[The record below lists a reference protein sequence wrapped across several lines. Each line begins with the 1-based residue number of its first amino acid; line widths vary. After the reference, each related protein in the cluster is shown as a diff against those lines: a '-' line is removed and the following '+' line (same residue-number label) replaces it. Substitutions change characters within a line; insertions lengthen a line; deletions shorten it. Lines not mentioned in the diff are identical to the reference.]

1 MGSELFFYLF
11 LIKERKNNS
20 DPIFP
25 ADPIFCLLTLS
36 RFYLDRFLL
45 VLYNNTSVA
54 YSQTKRSLIM
64 GVSNKRNFILLGHA
78 QSGKTTLSESL
89 LYFCKAT
96 ARKGTIADGTT
107 VSDYSFDEIEKKNS
121 INSSLLFCDYKETR
135 IQIIDTPGYADFL
148 GEVIS
153 GIRAVDAG
161 VIVVD
166 ATAGV
171 EVGTER
177 AWEFLEAV
185 NLPCI
190 IFINKLDKEGADFE
204 KALLDIQDR
213 LSKRA
218 LNITSQDAP
227 ELVEIIAESDDK
239 LIEKYLGGEKLSV
252 EELSNGLRQAVI
264 KRNIFPVLSGSGL
277 SDDKGIDDLLKAVIA
292 YLPSPEERP
301 QIETHDPANPENKK
315 DIVFKDDA
323 PFSAFVFKSISDPYV
338 GQLTL
343 LRIFSG
349 KLLSNTGFYNI
360 NKRTK
365 ERIGQIYLLQGKEQ
379 RGIDAAS
386 CGDIVAI
393 AKLKETVT
401 SDSLCDE
408 KSQLLFDPIIFP
420 EPAISASVKP
430 KSRQDEEKISG
441 ALQKLASEDPTF
453 KVTHDSQTKEMI
465 ISGLGDQ
472 HLSVMI
478 NRLKKRFN
486 VEVELGTPKVSY
498 KETITKSVKVQGKFK
513 RQSGGRG
520 QYGDCWIEVE
530 PVERGKGFEFV
541 DKIFGGA
548 IPRNFIPSVE
558 KGVTQACTE
567 GAVAGYP
574 IVDIRVRLVD
584 GSYHEVDSSD
594 MAFQIA
600 GSMALRKA
608 VTAAGPVLLEPVM
621 DVEISIPE
629 ESLGGITGDINS
641 RRGRIMG
648 MEIKGKNQ
656 VLKAQVPLSEMF
668 TYANDLRS
676 ITGGRGT
683 YTMRFSHYEEVPHK
697 IAANIINQYQA
708 TKKHEEEQ

>member
-1 MGSELFFYLF
+1 MDAQ
-11 LIKERKNNS
+11 K
-20 DPIFP
+20 
-25 ADPIFCLLTLS
+25 
-36 RFYLDRFLL
+36 
-45 VLYNNTSVA
+45 
-54 YSQTKRSLIM
+54 
-64 GVSNKRNFILLGHA
+64 KRNLILLGHA

-89 LYFCKAT
+89 LYFCKT
-96 ARKGTIADGTT
+96 TTRKGTIADGTT
-107 VSDYSFDEIEKKNS
+107 VSDYSFDEIERKNS
-121 INSSLLFCDYKETR
+121 INSAFLYCDYKGYR
-135 IQIIDTPGYADFL
+135 IQIIDTPGYADFF

-153 GIRAVDAG
+153 GVRAIDSA

-166 ATAGV
+166 AIAGV

-177 AWEFLEAV
+177 VWGILEEAG
-185 NLPCI
+185 LPCV
-190 IFINKLDKEGADFE
+190 IFINKADKEGADTK
-204 KALLDIQDR
+204 KALLDIKER
-213 LSKRA
+213 LSRKA
-218 LNITSQDAP
+218 VEVVSLDAP
-227 ELVEIIAESDDK
+227 DLVETIAESDDK
-239 LIEKYLGGEKLSV
+239 LLEKYLGGEKLSS

-264 KRNIFPVLSGSGL
+264 KRNIFPVISGSGL
-277 SDDKGIDDLLKAVIA
+277 TDKGIEELLNAIIA
-292 YLPSPEERP
+292 YLPSPAERAE
-301 QIETHDPANPENKK
+301 IAAHNPTSAENKK
-315 DIVFKDDA
+315 EVTFKTDA

-343 LRIFSG
+343 LRVFSG
-349 KLLSNTGFYNI
+349 TLLSNTGFYNI
-360 NKRTK
+360 SKKTR
-365 ERIGQIYLLQGKEQ
+365 ERIGQIYILQGKEQ
-379 RGIDAAS
+379 RAVEAGS
-386 CGDIVAI
+386 CGDVVAI
-393 AKLKETVT
+393 AKLKETLT

-408 KSQLLFDPIIFP
+408 KNQFLFEPLIFP

-441 ALQKLASEDPTF
+441 ALHKLASEDPTF
-453 KVTHDSQTKEMI
+453 KVTHDPQTKEMI

-478 NRLKKRFN
+478 SRLKKRFN

-498 KETITKSVKVQGKFK
+498 KETISKSVKVQGKFK

-530 PVERGKGFEFV
+530 PLERGKGFEFI

-558 KGVTQACTE
+558 KGVRQACLE

-608 VTAAGPVLLEPVM
+608 IMAAGPVLLEPVM
-621 DVEISIPE
+621 DVDIVIPE
-629 ESLGGITGDINS
+629 ESLGGISGDINS
-641 RRGRIMG
+641 RRGRVIG
-648 MEIKGKNQ
+648 MEVKGKNQ

-676 ITGGRGT
+676 ITGGRGM

-697 IAANIINQYQA
+697 VASMIIIQYQA
-708 TKKHEEEQ
+708 TKKRDEEE